1 MVDKKVGHFA
11 MTEHQHHPKQ
21 SAVKAKKTRKSKI
34 TIDSLNKMSRSLS
47 SSKQSQLLLLRLL
60 EPQTPT
66 VPSYSLLRH
75 LCTEPNHPPPLSPQD
90 EDSLITKAV
99 QLLQATE
106 NENSGSTQ
114 LHQLLFS
121 SSSPSFPGL
130 FRKIA
135 RRLDSSSQALKFFD
149 YIKSNAPSQD
159 LHSLSS
165 TFQAIFELASREPD
179 SQEKLLEL
187 YRTSKDRNVP
197 LTING
202 ATLLVQCLGRAGM
215 GAEVLSVVDELDSL
229 YPSLKNTHF
238 CNVVIDVLFRLGYAD
253 YAHNVVDE
261 MLQPNAECPPNDIT
275 GDIVFSVLLR
285 RKWPRGTFDKIVWLV
300 LKFGECGVFPDS
312 HKLMQ
317 LITKLCWYRNTDC
330 AWDVLHHVMKFG
342 GAVETASCNALLT
355 GLARDEDFERM
366 NKLTTE
372 MIQMDIQ
379 PNVVTFGILIN
390 RMCKSRRVDEALE
403 FLEKMKGGS
412 EGVSVEP
419 DVIMYNTLIDGLCKV
434 GRQEEGLSLMDQMRS
449 NKCVPNTVTYNC
461 LIGGFCKA
469 GEIERALELFD
480 QMNRERVFP
489 NSITLNTLVDGMCR
503 HGRINSA
510 VEFFNEMQSNGLKGS
525 AVTYTTLI
533 KAFCNVNNIDKA
545 REFFNQ
551 MLKVGCTPDAIL
563 YYTLISGLSLAGRMD
578 DASCVVSKLKEAGFC
593 LDTVSYNNLVSG
605 FCKKNKLDRAYEMLK
620 EMEQA
625 GIKPDNVTYN
635 ILISYLSKTGNFTIA
650 HTVMRKMVKEG
661 IVPTVVTY
669 GALIHAYC
677 LNNKIDEAMKIF
689 RDLSSSS
696 EVAPNTVIYNIL
708 IDSLCKNNEVELA
721 LSLMHEMKL
730 VAVKPNITT
739 YNAMF
744 KGLREKNLLEKA
756 FELMDRMVEQAC
768 NPDYITMEVLT
779 EWLSAV
785 GETGK
790 LKNFVEGYEISAS
803 SG

>member
-1 MVDKKVGHFA
+1 M
-11 MTEHQHHPKQ
+11 
-21 SAVKAKKTRKSKI
+21 
-34 TIDSLNKMSRSLS
+34 NRSLS

-75 LCTEPNHPPPLSPQD
+75 LCTKPNPPPPPSPQD

-99 QLLQATE
+99 QLLQAPE

-121 SSSPSFPGL
+121 SSSPSSPGL

-165 TFQAIFELASREPD
+165 TFQAIFELASCEPD

-187 YRTSKDRNVP
+187 YRTSKERNVP
-197 LTING
+197 ITING
-202 ATLLVQCLGRAGM
+202 VTLLVQCLGRAGM
-215 GAEVLSVVDELDSL
+215 VAEVLSVVHALDSL

-238 CNVVIDVLFRLGYAD
+238 CNVVIDVLFRLEYAD

-261 MLQPNAECPPNDIT
+261 MLQPNAECPPNHIT

-285 RKWPRGTFDKIVWLV
+285 RKWPRGTFDEIVWLV
-300 LKFGECGVFPDS
+300 SKFGECD
-312 HKLMQ
+312 
-317 LITKLCWYRNTDC
+317 R
-330 AWDVLHHVMKFG
+330 AWDVLHHVMKSG

-355 GLARDEDFERM
+355 GLVRDEDFERM

-379 PNVVTFGILIN
+379 PNV
-390 RMCKSRRVDEALE
+390 

-419 DVIMYNTLIDGLCKV
+419 DVIIYNTLIDGLCKV
-434 GRQEEGLSLMDQMRS
+434 GRQEEGLSLMEQMRS

-461 LIGGFCKA
+461 LI
-469 GEIERALELFD
+469 
-480 QMNRERVFP
+480 
-489 NSITLNTLVDGMCR
+489 DG

-545 REFFNQ
+545 MEFFNQ
-551 MLKVGCTPDAIL
+551 TLKVGCTPDAIV

-625 GIKPDNVTYN
+625 GVKPDSVTYN

-689 RDLSSSS
+689 RDLSSAS

-708 IDSLCKNNEVELA
+708 IDSLCKNNDVELA
-721 LSLMHEMKL
+721 LSLMHDMKL
-730 VAVKPNITT
+730 VAVRPNITT

-744 KGLREKNLLEKA
+744 KGLRKKNLLEKA

-779 EWLSAV
+779 EWLSEV

-790 LKNFVEGYEISAS
+790 LKNFVEGYEVSAS

>member
-1 MVDKKVGHFA
+1 M
-11 MTEHQHHPKQ
+11 
-21 SAVKAKKTRKSKI
+21 
-34 TIDSLNKMSRSLS
+34 NRSLS

-60 EPQTPT
+60 EPQTST

-75 LCTEPNHPPPLSPQD
+75 LCTEPNPPPPPPPQD

-99 QLLQATE
+99 QLLQAPE

-114 LHQLLFS
+114 LRQLLFS
-121 SSSPSFPGL
+121 SSSPSSPGL
-130 FRKIA
+130 FRQIA
-135 RRLDSSSQALKFFD
+135 RRLNSSSQALKFFD
-149 YIKSNAPSQD
+149 YIQSNAPSQD

-165 TFQAIFELASREPD
+165 TFQAIFELASREPN

-187 YRTSKDRNVP
+187 YRTSKERNVP

-202 ATLLVQCLGRAGM
+202 ATLLVRCLGRARM
-215 GAEVLSVVDELDSL
+215 VDEVLGVANELDS
-229 YPSLKNTHF
+229 SLKNTHF

-275 GDIVFSVLLR
+275 GDIVFAALLR
-285 RKWPRGTFDKIVWLV
+285 REWPRRTFNDEEIVGLV
-300 LKFGECGVFPDS
+300 SKFGECGVFLDS
-312 HKLMQ
+312 PKLTQ
-317 LITKLCWYRNTDC
+317 LITKLCRNRNTNR
-330 AWDVLHHVMKFG
+330 AWDVLHHVMKSG

-434 GRQEEGLSLMDQMRS
+434 GRQEEGLSLMDQMRL

-461 LIGGFCKA
+461 LIDGFCKA
-469 GEIERALELFD
+469 GEIERAHELFD
-480 QMNRERVFP
+480 QMNKERVFP

-510 VEFFNEMQSNGLKGS
+510 VEFFNDMQSNGLKGN
-525 AVTYTTLI
+525 AVTYTTVI

-545 REFFNQ
+545 MEFFNQ
-551 MLKVGCTPDAIL
+551 MLKVGCTPDAIV

-625 GIKPDNVTYN
+625 GVKPDSFTYN
-635 ILISYLSKTGNFTIA
+635 ILISYLSKTGNFKIA

-677 LNNKIDEAMKIF
+677 LNNKIDKAMKIF
-689 RDLSSSS
+689 RDLSSAS

-708 IDSLCKNNEVELA
+708 IDSLCKNNDVELA
-721 LSLMHEMKL
+721 LSLMHDMKCKG
-730 VAVKPNITT
+730 VRPNITT

-744 KGLREKNLLEKA
+744 KGLRDKNLLEKA

-790 LKNFVEGYEISAS
+790 LKNFVEGYEVSAS